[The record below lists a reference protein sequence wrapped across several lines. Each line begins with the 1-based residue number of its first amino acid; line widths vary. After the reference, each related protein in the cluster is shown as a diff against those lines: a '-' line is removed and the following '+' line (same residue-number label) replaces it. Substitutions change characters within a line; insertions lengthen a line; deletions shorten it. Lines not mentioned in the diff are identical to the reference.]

1 MEEKNSPGDE
11 DARITVPW
19 LALSVM
25 LSGFFSP
32 LPVRFHQNVTN
43 SRLNVCIENCIWSCL
58 LIVCSISGLLKTL
71 LAGRSLISVSMP
83 LP

>member
-19 LALSVM
+19 LPLSVM

-32 LPVRFHQNVTN
+32 LPERLPSNN
-43 SRLNVCIENCIWSCL
+43 SQALGTVL
-58 LIVCSISGLLKTL
+58 QHY
-71 LAGRSLISVSMP
+71 
-83 LP
+83 

>member
-1 MEEKNSPGDE
+1 MEEMNSPGDE

-19 LALSVM
+19 LPLSVM

-43 SRLNVCIENCIWSCL
+43 ICKKMLQIR
-58 LIVCSISGLLKTL
+58 G
-71 LAGRSLISVSMP
+71 
-83 LP
+83 